1 MLFSLPEDPM
11 IKHESSVEITK
22 PVDDVFAFV
31 DNLSQA
37 PRWLEGCLEVTQLSP
52 GPKAVGTHLHYVHR
66 QGGRRGEMDGT
77 VTAYDKGHRLGMQY
91 ADSMFDVAI
100 DFRFTA
106 TATGTVVAHT
116 CAITPKRLL
125 GKLMAPL
132 IGMTN
137 RKQVAHN
144 VARLKGVLEGRS

>member
-1 MLFSLPEDPM
+1 M

-22 PVDDVFAFV
+22 PVGDVFAFV

-37 PRWLEGCLEVTQLSP
+37 PRWLEGCVEVRQLSP
-52 GPKAVGTHLHYVHR
+52 GPKAVGTQLHYVHR
-66 QGGRRGEMDGT
+66 KGGRRGEMDGA
-77 VTAYDKGHRLGMQY
+77 VTAYDKNRRLGMRY
-91 ADSMFDVAI
+91 ADAMFDVAVE
-100 DFRFTA
+100 FRFTP
-106 TATGTVVAHT
+106 TSTGTVVAHT

-125 GKLMAPL
+125 GRLMSPL
-132 IGMTN
+132 IGVAN